1 MIKQAIRQAI
11 VGAAVVLVVA
21 GCSPQTHNGGS
32 GTITT
37 TSHSRAVRGWVELTK
52 DHMQDL
58 GIAMGKATYAIG
70 GQDYAAL
77 GAACRDGHEAASF
90 LQGHMPSPDKE
101 LTDALQASLDDFDA
115 ASHFC
120 VAAIEDRDANEARH
134 AGEFMNSAEGHLT
147 TASAIRDRIVNGA
160 S

>member
-1 MIKQAIRQAI
+1 MLKRAI
-11 VGAAVVLVVA
+11 VGAAVAVIVA
-21 GCSPQTHNGGS
+21 GCSPQTHTGGS
-32 GTITT
+32 GTTTTT
-37 TSHSRAVRGWVELTK
+37 TSHAQAVRGWVELTK

-58 GIAMGKATYAIG
+58 GIAMGKATFAVG
-70 GQDYAAL
+70 EHDYAAL
-77 GAACRDGHEAASF
+77 GAACREGHDAASY

-120 VAAIEDRDANEARH
+120 VAAVDDKDANEARH
-134 AGEFMNSAEGHLT
+134 ASEFMNSAEGHLT
-147 TASAIRDRIVNGA
+147 TATAIRDRIVNGP

>member
-1 MIKQAIRQAI
+1 MIKQAIA
-11 VGAAVVLVVA
+11 GAAVVLLVA
-21 GCSPQTHNGGS
+21 GCSTHTHPSGG
-32 GTITT
+32 GATT
-37 TSHSRAVRGWVELTK
+37 TTPHAQAVRGWVELTK

-58 GIAMGKATYAIG
+58 GIAMGKATFAIG
-70 GQDYAAL
+70 SQDYPAL
-77 GAACRDGHEAASF
+77 GEACHEGHDAASY

-134 AGEFMNSAEGHLT
+134 AGEFMNSAEGHLS
-147 TASAIRDRIVNGA
+147 TATAIRDRIANGNP
-160 S
+160 